1 MSDTADGEERRWSQ
15 PEPGI
20 FRQTVTELYT
30 ELNVTIITNNN
41 QTLKHQL
48 FLRVSNS

>member
-1 MSDTADGEERRWSQ
+1 MSDTADGEERRCRH
-15 PEPGI
+15 PGI
-20 FRQTVTELYT
+20 FRQTVRELYT

-48 FLRVSNS
+48 FLRVNS